1 MTTTDG
7 AFGQFSYRNSVLG
20 LFFTLMKQL
29 PRPYIL
35 MLLILVHRARSIT
48 FNPVSMTDANK
59 AKEYG
64 FGAAALACTIVSLL
78 ASMLCMYWFCRM
90 EKRFRHR
97 YDILKGFMRND

>member
-1 MTTTDG
+1 
-7 AFGQFSYRNSVLG
+7 
-20 LFFTLMKQL
+20 MKQL